1 MIAINGTVLACSEL
15 LCTAQMADKPQ
26 NAHAGIDTSNETKL
40 SFSALRILREH
51 HVPTLWLFTLFT
63 PSMMDSMIV
72 RQFMP
77 SK

>member
-26 NAHAGIDTSNETKL
+26 NAHAGIDTSNKTKF

-51 HVPTLWLFTLFT
+51 HVPTMFIHSFH
-63 PSMMDSMIV
+63 
-72 RQFMP
+72 
-77 SK
+77 SKYDGLNDCQAIHAL

>member
-26 NAHAGIDTSNETKL
+26 NAHAGIDTTNKTK
-40 SFSALRILREH
+40 H